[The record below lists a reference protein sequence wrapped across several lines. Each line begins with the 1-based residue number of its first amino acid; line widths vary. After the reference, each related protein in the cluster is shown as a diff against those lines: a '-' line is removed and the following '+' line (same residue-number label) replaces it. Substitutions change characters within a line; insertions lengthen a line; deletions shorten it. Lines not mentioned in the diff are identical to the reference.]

1 MRRKNVKKAIA
12 LVGVSLAL
20 SSCNNVYTKAIDL
33 ETANKLVNAAL
44 VEQNSFEVKS
54 VSYSLRSEIKEY
66 VLDESGNQKK
76 VFKTSNLEVL
86 YKAPYLRSDENTIYS
101 LKYKS
106 EVDYLFDDSLDTKK
120 EVAVSE
126 SIDPDNLDHKR
137 FIVTENGESHDY
149 TPTTDSALASFIN
162 LPTLINS
169 NNVTSLT
176 LCQTFMSSIGKF
188 NNLTSFEALSS
199 GGDNFVVSFEG
210 ESLSVNDLY
219 AEETSLSAGV
229 SINSFSLSSTDKK
242 VDYYESN
249 YEYKGDVPELDLSET
264 DIYGD
269 IHVSY
274 SYK

>member
-12 LVGVSLAL
+12 LAGVSLAL

-76 VFKTSNLEVL
+76 VFKTSSLEVL

-126 SIDPDNLDHKR
+126 SVDPDNLDHKR

-149 TPTTDSALASFIN
+149 APTTDSALASFIN

-188 NNLTSFEALSS
+188 NNL
-199 GGDNFVVSFEG
+199 
-210 ESLSVNDLY
+210 
-219 AEETSLSAGV
+219 
-229 SINSFSLSSTDKK
+229 I
-242 VDYYESN
+242 
-249 YEYKGDVPELDLSET
+249 
-264 DIYGD
+264 I
-269 IHVSY
+269 
-274 SYK
+274 

>member
-44 VEQNSFEVKS
+44 AEQNSFEVKS

-76 VFKTSNLEVL
+76 VFKTSSLEVL

-126 SIDPDNLDHKR
+126 SVDPDNLDHKR

-149 TPTTDSALASFIN
+149 APTTDSALASFIN

-219 AEETSLSAGV
+219 AEETSLSAGI

-249 YEYKGDVPELDLSET
+249 YKYKGDVPELDLSET

>member
-1 MRRKNVKKAIA
+1 MKRKNTRKVVIF
-12 LVGVSLAL
+12 LGLSLGL

-44 VEQNSFEVKS
+44 AEQNTFEVKS

-76 VFKTSNLEVL
+76 VFKTSSLEVL

-126 SIDPDNLDHKR
+126 SVDPNNLDHKR
-137 FIVTENGESHDY
+137 FVVTENGESHDY

>member
-1 MRRKNVKKAIA
+1 MKRKNTRKAIIF
-12 LVGVSLAL
+12 LGLSLGL

-33 ETANKLVNAAL
+33 ETANKLVSAAL
-44 VEQNSFEVKS
+44 AEQNAFEVKS

-66 VLDESGNQKK
+66 VVDVNNNQKK
-76 VFKTSNLEVL
+76 VFKTSSLEVL
-86 YKAPYLRSDENTIYS
+86 YKAPYLRSDENTVYS

-106 EVDYLFDDSLDTKK
+106 EVDYLFDDSLDSLK

-126 SIDPDNLDHKR
+126 SVDPNNLDHKR
-137 FIVTENGESHDY
+137 FVVTENGESHDY

>member
-76 VFKTSNLEVL
+76 VFKTSSLEVL

-126 SIDPDNLDHKR
+126 SVDPDNLDHKR

-188 NNLTSFEALSS
+188 NKLTSFEALSS